1 MAGVSRR
8 PSRPL
13 LRKSLGQHHLADG
26 ALTRPLVQFLDPVGR
41 RVLEI
46 GPGGGVLT
54 RELLAAGASVLAW
67 ELDPAWAAAAAGALA
82 GERLQV
88 VVGDALEIPFERLPP
103 GMLAAGNLP
112 YNVATPILTRLL
124 TRAEGVPR
132 AAFLV
137 QLEVA
142 ERLTAGAGDAAYG
155 ALSVLVACHA
165 RAALLGRVKPGSFR
179 PPPKVDSAFVGFV
192 RHEPPLPPSE
202 MPAFLDLVR
211 RGFGQ
216 RRKTLANALAAG
228 GGDKR
233 SAAAALAAAG
243 IAPRARAEELDLAA
257 WLALYRAWEAGG

>member
-1 MAGVSRR
+1 MSRR
-8 PSRPL
+8 PPRPL
-13 LRKSLGQHHLADG
+13 LRKSLGQHHLVDG
-26 ALTRPLVQFLDPVGR
+26 ALTRPLVAFLEPAGR

-67 ELDPAWAAAAAGALA
+67 ELDPAWAAAAAGALP

-88 VVGDALEIPFERLPP
+88 VVGDALDIPFERLPP
-103 GMLAAGNLP
+103 GTLAAGNLP
-112 YNVATPILTRLL
+112 YNVATPILARLL

-142 ERLTAGAGDAAYG
+142 ERLAAGAGDAAYG

-165 RAALLGRVKPGSFR
+165 RAVLLGRVKPGSFR
-179 PPPKVDSAFVGFV
+179 PPPKVDSAFVGLV
-192 RHEPPLPPSE
+192 RHEPPLPPAE
-202 MPAFLDLVR
+202 MPVFLDLVR

-216 RRKTLANALAAG
+216 RRKTLANALTAG
-228 GGDKR
+228 GGRGKP
-233 SAAAALAAAG
+233 AVAAALAAAG
-243 IAPRARAEELDLAA
+243 IPPRARAEELDLAA
-257 WLALYRAWEAGG
+257 WLALYRAWRIP